1 MAIRTGSVTYTSP
14 SRLKNLAITVTGA
27 DRPETMSR
35 SHASSTRWM
44 WASMPWS
51 ATTANT
57 TAVSASTAAVT
68 AASRPGRPGC
78 ASSGRLAAASRLSRD
93 MPHPARTA
101 PGPRCS

>member
-27 DRPETMSR
+27 ARPETISR

-44 WASMPWS
+44 WTSMPWS
-51 ATTANT
+51 ATAAKA

-68 AASRPGRPGC
+68 AVSRPGAARM
-78 ASSGRLAAASRLSRD
+78 ASSGRLAAVSRD
-93 MPHPARTA
+93 MPRPARTT
-101 PGPRCS
+101 PGPRWS